1 MKKQKLAVVFA
12 ALLTLVGFSSCLNSE
27 DDGIRQYYGYMEVN
41 PGFTSVTF
49 STPDGVEFVPSKSVT
64 SSSNSK
70 LAFIYCQYNANDLTT
85 DSKKLSVTLLSDP
98 VYLKSLDYTGGS
110 VLPAETSTVSLSSL
124 GESDGGIWG
133 FNKYLIL
140 MPSYKVKKGTTQEN
154 LSSELTNHQLSVYYV
169 PENDDTNTNT
179 LKLYLRY
186 QIAGV
191 GTSSTEENVDD
202 TESWASDYTIQ
213 YSDAVYVT
221 LSNFIARY
229 QSAHGAE
236 PEKITVEYEVNNGTS
251 FPSIAKKQTKTVT
264 YTLYKNTTNN

>member
-27 DDGIRQYYGYMEVN
+27 DDGIRQYYGNMEVN
-41 PGFTSVTF
+41 PGFTYVTF

-251 FPSIAKKQTKTVT
+251 FPSIAKKQTKTMT